1 MSPLPQRQALSA
13 AAQWFARL
21 GEAPAD
27 PDLQQRWQAWHAA
40 DPQHQWAWQRVAML
54 QAQLNQAQGALGHDV
69 LERAGQQGPAL
80 QRRMLLKGLL
90 L

>member
-54 QAQLNQAQGALGHDV
+54 QA
-69 LERAGQQGPAL
+69 
-80 QRRMLLKGLL
+80 
-90 L
+90 